1 MMAATVLLT
10 LVLPALERADPLPFL
25 AGAID
30 GWLLVRSWATPPT
43 ARRDFLAGAIAG
55 WLLVARM
62 AHVVG
67 GSALVAV
74 AMGVHNFPE

>member
-1 MMAATVLLT
+1 MAATVLLT
-10 LVLPALERADPLPFL
+10 LVLPALERADPLP
-25 AGAID
+25 
-30 GWLLVRSWATPPT
+30 
-43 ARRDFLAGAIAG
+43 FLAGAIAG